1 MGDMTLGEMLAM
13 QQQLQEK
20 YKGKWEP
27 IGPATGKNK
36 LLWMVGEV
44 GEVAEIIKKNGHERI
59 MEQGPVWAH
68 FVEEM
73 ADVLMYY
80 GDIMNCFSIT
90 PEELKAS
97 YTEKFQRNMERW

>member
-1 MGDMTLGEMLAM
+1 MGDMTLGEVLEM

-59 MEQGPVWAH
+59 MEQGPVRAH

-97 YTEKFQRNMERW
+97 YTDKFQRNMERW

>member
-59 MEQGPVWAH
+59 MEHGPIRSH